1 MTLPTISKC
10 KVEECAFNRDEACHA
25 KAITVGGPDP
35 CCDTY
40 FNSLETGG
48 KAMSGSVGACK
59 VTDCRH
65 NDNLECSAPSI
76 EVSRDKCKADCMT
89 FDRM

>member
-10 KVEECAFNRDEACHA
+10 KVEECAFNRDETCHA
-25 KAITVGGPDP
+25 KAINVGGPDP

-40 FNSLETGG
+40 FNSMELGG

-59 VTDCRH
+59 VTDCRF
-65 NDNLECSAPSI
+65 NDHLECSASSI
-76 EVSRDKCKADCMT
+76 AVSPGKCKADCMT
-89 FDRM
+89 YEPM